1 MPMNAPSRSSP
12 ILGLVRT
19 LLLTG
24 CNGGKGPQEPATS
37 AAPRESRVYNRA
49 VYIDLPIPQQ
59 FEAETAIRIVSDT
72 VDSNAL
78 SEPKRPTGRSGHD
91 IVVPSAHLLERP
103 VKAGVLRPLDRAK
116 LPNAWNLDLG
126 IMATLARHDA
136 GNVHALADRGVAV
149 VDAPTEVIGSVFV
162 HLGREPNA
170 AMAEDLA
177 AVAVLP
183 MTLRPS
189 VRYISAPKITDDLAS
204 GEIGLAKGG
213 SGM

>member
-49 VYIDLPIPQQ
+49 VYI
-59 FEAETAIRIVSDT
+59 
-72 VDSNAL
+72 
-78 SEPKRPTGRSGHD
+78 
-91 IVVPSAHLLERP
+91 
-103 VKAGVLRPLDRAK
+103 
-116 LPNAWNLDLG
+116 
-126 IMATLARHDA
+126 
-136 GNVHALADRGVAV
+136 
-149 VDAPTEVIGSVFV
+149 
-162 HLGREPNA
+162 
-170 AMAEDLA
+170 
-177 AVAVLP
+177 
-183 MTLRPS
+183 
-189 VRYISAPKITDDLAS
+189 SAPKITDDLAS